1 MNIEIIILY
10 ICLVSIL
17 ATEFVI
23 SWSSR
28 NLPKNFWH
36 YPFLF
41 SNYPKMVIYS
51 RLRNTA
57 FTFEKILTAIR
68 LKIFLLVFFS
78 EASKMSRYTMTAP
91 AGGSFKDAAKMDW
104 SEVDIDELVD
114 RLTPGEIQVLY
125 SLE

>member
-1 MNIEIIILY
+1 
-10 ICLVSIL
+10 
-17 ATEFVI
+17 
-23 SWSSR
+23 
-28 NLPKNFWH
+28 
-36 YPFLF
+36 
-41 SNYPKMVIYS
+41 MVIYS
-51 RLRNTA
+51 RFRNTA